1 MASSRELPPSSET
14 NVNILEL
21 NETVSRLVAH
31 KGVEVVQILN
41 KAGYVIA
48 ESGSSTQATMDSVRS
63 ENDDNSWQ
71 IVDALSTVLRSVIA
85 LETLQVKSL
94 NVDVETM
101 EILYKYSEWSTVRVC
116 GISLLTGSTTIFVEN
131 QNLVATPSA
140 SSVLM
145 RYLRK

>member
-41 KAGYVIA
+41 KAGDVIA

-63 ENDDNSWQ
+63 ENDTDESKN
-71 IVDALSTVLRSVIA
+71 INEKHPHHAAL
-85 LETLQVKSL
+85 VK
-94 NVDVETM
+94 
-101 EILYKYSEWSTVRVC
+101 K
-116 GISLLTGSTTIFVEN
+116 LLG
-131 QNLVATPSA
+131 VATTYVQSLDENDAVAFLQIRSA
-140 SSVLM
+140 GGRELMIAPHEGFALVVLK
-145 RYLRK
+145 RT